1 MSEITRIVE
10 EEIKD
15 SYLDYAMSV
24 IIGRAIPDIRDGLK
38 PVQRRIIYA
47 MSEMGMTY
55 DKPHKKCARV
65 VGEVLGKFHP
75 HGDTAVYDTLV
86 RMAQDFTYRYPLID
100 GHGNFGSLDGDSA
113 AAMRYT
119 EARLAK
125 ISNALISEM
134 SYNIVPMQD
143 NFDGSLKEPEVLPA
157 KFPQLLANGASGIAV
172 GMATSIPPHNLGEL
186 IDALL
191 LILRNPQV
199 AEEELLKVLPG
210 PDFPTGGIIVGRNGI
225 REYFLTGKGKIVL
238 RGKYEIETG
247 PKNSKLV
254 IKEIPYSVNKA
265 ILVEKIDQL
274 IKEKRLDGVS
284 EVRDESGRE
293 GIRVV
298 LELKKGVNLDKIVK
312 KLYKHTTLQITF
324 GVIMLSL
331 VSGVPKV
338 LPIKDVLL
346 HFLTFRKDI
355 QRKRLEKVLE
365 DLKKRL
371 VLLDALSRALERIDE
386 VIEIIKKSLNPAEAK
401 QTLCKF
407 LQITEEGA
415 QGILDLRL
423 QRLTSLER
431 EKILKDL
438 EKTLSE
444 IKETEFALNDEE
456 RFLKILEEELIE
468 IKSNFADKRRTEISL
483 DFEEEDIVE
492 EDIPEGEVIVTISKL
507 GFIKRMRKD
516 VFERQNKGGKG
527 IDGIQKSSAIQDR
540 IQASIVLSNRDRIL
554 FISSKGRA
562 YTLLAYSIPE
572 FSRTARGTGIANI
585 LPLSEDE
592 KINFMVQIKEDEV
605 KKNIILATS
614 MGYLK
619 KIKLQ
624 NIISKRRNG
633 VIAIRLNDSE
643 SVVGACMVCDDK
655 FLLYSSNG
663 FATLVNLKDLRNM
676 SNNSHG
682 VIGMRLSKDDK
693 LLGIVPNS
701 QYFIV
706 IDKDGNGKKVSSDNF
721 TSHKRGTKGVRV
733 SKTKLATILNYKEG
747 MDLII
752 YTEKGKVIR
761 IDIDS
766 VKQLSKNAKGI
777 KLQKLDG
784 TDKVLDATIVRP
796 NTDPVEDNL

>member
-1 MSEITRIVE
+1 MSEIIRVVE
-10 EEIKD
+10 EEVKD

-47 MSEMGMTY
+47 MNEMGMTY

-75 HGDTAVYDTLV
+75 HGDTAVYDALV

-100 GHGNFGSLDGDSA
+100 GHGNFGSLDGDNA

-125 ISNALISEM
+125 ISNTLVSEM
-134 SYNIVPMQD
+134 NFNIVPMQD

-191 LILRNPQV
+191 LILKNPQIS
-199 AEEELLKVLPG
+199 EEELLKVLPG
-210 PDFPTGGIIVGRNGI
+210 PDFPTGGIVAGKNGI
-225 REYFLTGKGKIVL
+225 KEYFLTGKGKVIL
-238 RGKYEIETG
+238 RGRYKIETG
-247 PKNSKLV
+247 LKSNKLV
-254 IKEIPYSVNKA
+254 ISEIPYSVNKA

-284 EVRDESGRE
+284 EIRDESGRE
-293 GIRVV
+293 GIRIV
-298 LELKKGVNLDKIVK
+298 LELKKGASSEKVIK
-312 KLYKHTTLQITF
+312 KLYKHTTMQITF

-331 VSGVPKV
+331 VAGVPKV
-338 LPIKDVLL
+338 LPVKDVLL
-346 HFLTFRKDI
+346 HFLNFRKDI
-355 QRKRLEKVLE
+355 QRKRLERILE

-371 VLLDALSRALERIDE
+371 VLLSALSKALEKIDQ
-386 VIEIIKKSLNPAEAK
+386 VIEIIKKSLNPTEAK
-401 QTLCKF
+401 KKLCEF
-407 LQITEEGA
+407 LQISEEGA

-444 IKETEFALNDEE
+444 IKETEFALNDEG
-456 RFLKILEEELIE
+456 RFLEILENELIE
-468 IKSNFADKRRTEISL
+468 IKSNFADKRKTEISL
-483 DFEEEDIVE
+483 DFEEEDILE

-507 GFIKRMRKD
+507 GFIKRMKKD

-540 IQASIVLSNRDRIL
+540 IQTSIVLSNKDKIL

-572 FSRTARGTGIANI
+572 FSRTSRGTGIANI

-592 KINFMVQIKEDEV
+592 KITFMVQIKEDEI
-605 KKNIILATS
+605 KKDIILATS

-619 KIKLQ
+619 KIKLE

-633 VIAIRLNDSE
+633 IIAIKLNDSE
-643 SVVGACMVCDDK
+643 SVVGACMVCEDK

-663 FATLVNLKDLRNM
+663 FATLANLKNLRNM
-676 SNNSHG
+676 GNSSHG

-693 LLGIVPNS
+693 LLGIVPDSN
-701 QYFIV
+701 YFIV
-706 IDKDGNGKKVSSDNF
+706 IDKNGNGKKVSSDNF

-733 SKTKLATILNYKEG
+733 SKNKLATILNYKEG

-766 VKQLSKNAKGI
+766 VKQLSRNAKGI
-777 KLQKLDG
+777 KLQKLDK
-784 TDKVLDATIVRP
+784 TDSVLDAAVVRS
-796 NTDPVEDNL
+796 NANLIEDNL

>member
-1 MSEITRIVE
+1 MSEIIRVVE
-10 EEIKD
+10 EEVKD

-47 MSEMGMTY
+47 MNEMGMTY

-75 HGDTAVYDTLV
+75 HGDTAVYDALV

-100 GHGNFGSLDGDSA
+100 GHGNFGSLDGDNA

-125 ISNALISEM
+125 ISNTLVSEM
-134 SYNIVPMQD
+134 NFNIVPMQD

-191 LILRNPQV
+191 LILKNPQIS
-199 AEEELLKVLPG
+199 EEELLKVLPG
-210 PDFPTGGIIVGRNGI
+210 PDFPTGGIVVGKNGI
-225 REYFLTGKGKIVL
+225 KEYFLTGKGKVIL
-238 RGKYEIETG
+238 RGRYKIETG
-247 PKNSKLV
+247 LKSNKLV
-254 IKEIPYSVNKA
+254 ISEIPYSVNKA

-284 EVRDESGRE
+284 EIRDESGRE
-293 GIRVV
+293 GIRIV
-298 LELKKGVNLDKIVK
+298 LELKKGASSEKVIK
-312 KLYKHTTLQITF
+312 KLYKHTTMQITF

-331 VSGVPKV
+331 VAGVPKV
-338 LPIKDVLL
+338 LPVKDVLL
-346 HFLTFRKDI
+346 HFLNFRKDI
-355 QRKRLEKVLE
+355 QRKRLERILE

-371 VLLDALSRALERIDE
+371 VLLSALSKALEKIDQ
-386 VIEIIKKSLNPAEAK
+386 VIEIIKKSLNPTEAK
-401 QTLCKF
+401 KKLCEF
-407 LQITEEGA
+407 LQISEEGA

-444 IKETEFALNDEE
+444 IKETEFALNDEG
-456 RFLKILEEELIE
+456 RFLEILENELIE
-468 IKSNFADKRRTEISL
+468 IKSNFADKRKTEISL
-483 DFEEEDIVE
+483 DFEEEDILE

-507 GFIKRMRKD
+507 GFIKRMKKD

-540 IQASIVLSNRDRIL
+540 IQTSIVLSNKDRIL

-572 FSRTARGTGIANI
+572 FSRTSRGTGIANI

-592 KINFMVQIKEDEV
+592 KITFMVQIKEDEI
-605 KKNIILATS
+605 KKDIILATS

-619 KIKLQ
+619 KIKLE

-633 VIAIRLNDSE
+633 VIAIKLNDSE
-643 SVVGACMVCDDK
+643 SVVGACMVCEDK

-663 FATLVNLKDLRNM
+663 FATLANLKNLRNM
-676 SNNSHG
+676 GNNSHG

-693 LLGIVPNS
+693 LLGIVPDSN
-701 QYFIV
+701 YFIV
-706 IDKDGNGKKVSSDNF
+706 IDKNGNGKKVSSDNF

-733 SKTKLATILNYKEG
+733 SKNKLATILNYKEG

-766 VKQLSKNAKGI
+766 VKQLSRNAKGI
-777 KLQKLDG
+777 KLQKLDK
-784 TDKVLDATIVRP
+784 TDSVLDAAVVRS
-796 NTDPVEDNL
+796 NANLIEDNL